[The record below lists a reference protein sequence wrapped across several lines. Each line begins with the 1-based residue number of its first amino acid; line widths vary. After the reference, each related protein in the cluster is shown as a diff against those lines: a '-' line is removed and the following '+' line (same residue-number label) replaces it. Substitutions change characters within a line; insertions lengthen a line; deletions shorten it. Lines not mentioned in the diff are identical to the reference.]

1 MSVWQLLSDAITR
14 TLPLEM
20 AGALR
25 LVCCDRDETGMF
37 ASFAGLSVARNG
49 LWDEH
54 YRAGV
59 CTAVIVVGLFPL
71 PEDGP
76 SDSVLAPVIGAL
88 FQWPGIAYMP
98 YGFTREQLIATARQV
113 IEGARTP
120 LPPGL
125 LPTVG
130 DVLRLTSEIR
140 HWLENRL
147 RNTEGA
153 LNDFESARRG
163 EIQLH
168 RTHLDP
174 VAPISEEHRAMLDRL
189 WALEVP
195 AGWFAPR
202 TGGLGP
208 MKTAVAEFETRWQAL
223 EAARAALRASGAEG
237 REEHLAEA
245 VTEFKRVRDAL
256 SAATMATRELVN
268 ELMAWEGN

>member
-1 MSVWQLLSDAITR
+1 MSVWQLLSDTITHK
-14 TLPLEM
+14 LPSEM
-20 AGALR
+20 AGAVR
-25 LVCCDRDETGMF
+25 LACCDQDETGMF
-37 ASFAGLSVARNG
+37 ARFAGLSVARNE
-49 LWDEH
+49 LLADH
-54 YRAGV
+54 YRTGV

-76 SDSVLAPVIGAL
+76 SHSVLAPVIGAL
-88 FQWPGIAYMP
+88 FQWPGIAYLP
-98 YGFTREQLIATARQV
+98 YGFTREQLIATVRQV

-120 LPPGL
+120 LPQGL

-147 RNTEGA
+147 RNTECA

-168 RTHLDP
+168 RTHLES
-174 VAPISEEHRAMLDRL
+174 VAAISEEHRAMLDRL

-195 AGWFAPR
+195 AGRFAPR

-223 EAARAALRASGAEG
+223 EAARAALRTSGAEG

-256 SAATMATRELVN
+256 SAATMATRKLDN
-268 ELMAWEGN
+268 ELITWEEN